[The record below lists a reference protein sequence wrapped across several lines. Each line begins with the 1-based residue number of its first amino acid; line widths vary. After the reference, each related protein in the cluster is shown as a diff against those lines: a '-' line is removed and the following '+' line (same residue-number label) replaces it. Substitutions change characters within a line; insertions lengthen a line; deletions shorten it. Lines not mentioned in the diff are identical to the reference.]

1 MIREASRWTS
11 IERQERASMEMR
23 GTMEGGQNADQEAI
37 QRDPWIWRN
46 EYITFVKY
54 FLKYLLFEL
63 RWVL

>member
-1 MIREASRWTS
+1 
-11 IERQERASMEMR
+11 MEMR